1 MFKKKKKDIQTIDFD
16 EEEERSE
23 EEEERPEE
31 EPEEETPILK
41 RAIGRPKQE
50 LPELPHSGKRWVVKE
65 VPLQIEKVILDQKT
79 NKAYD
84 LYSAITELLNRTE

>member
-16 EEEERSE
+16 EEEERPESE
-23 EEEERPEE
+23 EEEPE
-31 EPEEETPILK
+31 EEETPILK
-41 RAIGRPKQE
+41 RAVGRPKQE

>member
-16 EEEERSE
+16 EEEERPE
-23 EEEERPEE
+23 EEEEGEE
-31 EPEEETPILK
+31 EPREETPILK
-41 RAIGRPKQE
+41 RATGRPKQE
-50 LPELPHSGKRWVVKE
+50 LPELPQSGKRWVVKE

-84 LYSAITELLNRTE
+84 LYSAISELLNRTE

>member
-16 EEEERSE
+16 EEEERPENEGE
-23 EEEERPEE
+23 EPEE
-31 EPEEETPILK
+31 EEETPILK

-84 LYSAITELLNRTE
+84 LYYAISELLNRTE